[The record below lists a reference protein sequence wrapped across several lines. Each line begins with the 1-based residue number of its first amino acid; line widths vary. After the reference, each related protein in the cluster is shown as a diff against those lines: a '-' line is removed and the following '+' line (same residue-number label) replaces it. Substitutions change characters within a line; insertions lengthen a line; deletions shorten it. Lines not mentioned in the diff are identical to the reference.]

1 MQPERKNIRLP
12 NYDYSQNGAYFIT
25 ICTHNRKKIFGDVG
39 ADSISARTVAEVF
52 EEVISSYQNVFA
64 PKYVVMPDHFH
75 ALIVIERAD
84 MESAPTLSEIVQA
97 FKRYS
102 TVRISGL
109 VKKGLVQPYE
119 EKVWQRSYYDH
130 VIRNQQDYN
139 EIWDYIANN
148 PLKWAIEKRGR
159 E

>member
-12 NYDYSQNGAYFIT
+12 DYDYSQNGAYFIT
-25 ICTHNRKKIFGDVG
+25 ICTHNRKKLFGDVG

-52 EEVISSYQNVFA
+52 EEVISTYANVSC
-64 PKYVVMPDHFH
+64 PKHVVMPDHFH

-102 TVRISGL
+102 TVRISDL
-109 VKKGLVQPYE
+109 VRKGLVQPYE
-119 EKVWQRSYYDH
+119 KKVWQRSYYDH

-139 EIWDYIANN
+139 EIWEYIDTN
-148 PLKWAIEKRGR
+148 PLRWKMKRQDSV
-159 E
+159 